1 VALGPDSWR
10 TGLPIP
16 LDDLGGIHGNQ
27 PLHAKSHTNISQRR
41 VTFDAKRHTIHF
53 MGPNIGKEQSEIK
66 IEEIEGSCKMRFVDN
81 LERALDPQDIV
92 DISLTDLLQLN

>member
-1 VALGPDSWR
+1 VTKAK
-10 TGLPIP
+10 TGVENHEKRQCRNVR
-16 LDDLGGIHGNQ
+16 G
-27 PLHAKSHTNISQRR
+27 
-41 VTFDAKRHTIHF
+41 TFDAKRHTIHF